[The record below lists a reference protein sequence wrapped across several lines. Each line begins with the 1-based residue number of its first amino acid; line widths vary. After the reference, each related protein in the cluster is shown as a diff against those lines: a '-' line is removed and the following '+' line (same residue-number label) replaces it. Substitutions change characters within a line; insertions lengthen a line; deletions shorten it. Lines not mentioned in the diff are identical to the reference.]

1 MRQIAFQAHW
11 TPQNCHLQSHF
22 KGIFQSQQLSLYQK
36 ITLAF
41 HRILESL
48 GRHFCPPHVQSLIRY
63 ALIPSS
69 LLTGDLSSRM
79 EQEWIQKWEGPD
91 AQGQWTQLRNAYTP
105 IQMKLKTP
113 DGIPVDGIF
122 YQSRATAER
131 DIPTILCFTGN
142 GGVLYSPSWDW
153 LLKKGMQSTQ
163 PFNVIAVN
171 YAMPDLKSAKDPVI
185 CGETIFQAARE
196 SLGISE
202 ANLHFLGFSLGGAVA
217 ALVHDLHPWAGRMI
231 NYNSFDSLRGLIRS
245 PASPLCDMIPHW
257 LLRELLAQATVP
269 LGWNMEPKRALRQLK
284 EKTLFIYNP
293 QDEIIPPD
301 ATAARATASLLDSIF
316 RRHAV
321 LEASDHVIPLKLG
334 NRRARPSSHHNA
346 PLGLYEDGNGCSVSN
361 RIVNFLLGRDIFPR
375 RQTA

>member
-22 KGIFQSQQLSLYQK
+22 KGIFQSQHLTICKK
-36 ITLAF
+36 ISLAF
-41 HRILESL
+41 HRVIESICT
-48 GRHFCPPHVQSLIRY
+48 HFCPPHVQSLIRS
-63 ALIPSS
+63 ALVPSS
-69 LLTGDLSSRM
+69 LLQGALSSRL

-105 IQMKLKTP
+105 IQMQLKTP
-113 DGIPVDGIF
+113 DGANVNGIF

-153 LLKKGMQSTQ
+153 LLKKGSQSTQ
-163 PFNVIAVN
+163 PFHVIAVN
-171 YAMPDLKSAKDPVI
+171 YAMPDLKSAKDLVI
-185 CGETIFQAARE
+185 YGETVFQAARE

-202 ANLHFLGFSLGGAVA
+202 TNLHFLGFSLGGAVA
-217 ALVHDLHPWAGRMI
+217 GLVHDLHPWAGRMI
-231 NYNSFDSLRGLIRS
+231 NYNSFDSLKGLIRS
-245 PASPLCDMIPHW
+245 PASLLSDMVPHW

-269 LGWNMEPKRALRQLK
+269 LGWHMEPKRALRQLK

-316 RRHAV
+316 RKHAA
-321 LEASDHVIPLKLG
+321 LEASDHVIPLKLRNG
-334 NRRARPSSHHNA
+334 RAAPSSQHNA
-346 PLGLYEDGNGCSVSN
+346 PLSLYEDGRGVSVSN

-375 RQTA
+375 SQPA